1 VRNVV
6 AFDLGQDGVERSSE
20 ESAFYLNAP
29 D

>member
-1 VRNVV
+1 MRDVI

-20 ESAFYLNAP
+20 ESAFYPNAP